1 MSKTYIASLYESISI
16 NKIQAVR
23 KIPAFRAGDTI
34 AVKIRI
40 IDGASERTSIFQGV
54 CVARSSKG
62 INSFFVVRKMSSDI
76 GVERVIP
83 LYSPLVAGVEVVRLG
98 DVRRAKLFYLRNLR
112 GKKARIKEKTSY
124 GKKASA

>member
-16 NKIQAVR
+16 NKIEAVR

-40 IDGASERTSIFQGV
+40 IDGASESTSIFQGV

-112 GKKARIKEKTSY
+112 GKKAIIKEKTSY